1 MGCHFLLQGIF
12 PTPRD
17 GIHFSYVSCI
27 GTWVVYQVAP
37 PGKPFVGL
45 VGLQLELRVFSACKG
60 SSWEFSFKLKNDIIR
75 LIQADLLLL
84 HFAFLCAFQMLSV
97 LQVEGLWQTCGEQVS
112 WHHFSD
118 SVCYFLT
125 LSHILV
131 ILEIFQTFSLLL
143 HLLWWPVIF
152 DFTLQKD

>member
-1 MGCHFLLQGIF
+1 M
-12 PTPRD
+12 
-17 GIHFSYVSCI
+17 
-27 GTWVVYQVAP
+27 
-37 PGKPFVGL
+37 GL

-112 WHHFSD
+112 
-118 SVCYFLT
+118 
-125 LSHILV
+125 
-131 ILEIFQTFSLLL
+131 
-143 HLLWWPVIF
+143 
-152 DFTLQKD
+152 